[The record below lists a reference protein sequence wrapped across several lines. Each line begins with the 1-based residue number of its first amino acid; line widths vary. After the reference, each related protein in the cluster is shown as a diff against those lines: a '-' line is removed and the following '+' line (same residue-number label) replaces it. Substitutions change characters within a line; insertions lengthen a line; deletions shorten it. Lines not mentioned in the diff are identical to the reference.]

1 MDDTPVR
8 WRAVPVSADA
18 YLLGEGPV
26 WDAPRDRV
34 LWVDIMAGAV
44 HEGVLDGDR
53 LHHTG
58 SWTVDRTVGAV
69 VPGRHGELLVAGT
82 ESLWIVEPDGSVA
95 AGPSILP
102 ADSGRRLNDGACDPT
117 GTFLVGSLAFNLRDD
132 GQVLVRVEPDRSITT
147 LDDDLIL
154 SNGLAW
160 SPDGKSLYSIDTVHR
175 TVYVRDYPAL
185 GPRRVWQ
192 QFQRRL
198 RSGIIGQGDEA
209 PDGLC
214 VDVDGNLWVA
224 FFDGGAVRRYA
235 PTGELTGIVEVAAP
249 HVTCPA
255 FVGDRLLITTAT
267 AGMTPSQLE
276 EYPDAGRL
284 FVADVGVAGLPTP
297 AWSGF

>member
-1 MDDTPVR
+1 VDDTPVKR
-8 WRAVPVSADA
+8 WRAVPVSADT
-18 YLLGEGPV
+18 YFLGEGPV
-26 WDAPRDRV
+26 WDAPRGRV
-34 LWVDIMAGAV
+34 LWVDIAAGAV
-44 HEGVLDGDR
+44 HEGVFEGETMR
-53 LHHTG
+53 HVG
-58 SWTVDRTVGAV
+58 VRTVDRTVGAV
-69 VPGRHGELLVAGT
+69 VPGRRGELLVAGT

-102 ADSGRRLNDGACDPT
+102 ADSGRRLNDGACDPA
-117 GTFLVGSLAFNLRDD
+117 GTFLVGSLAFNLRDG

-154 SNGLAW
+154 SNGLGW

-185 GPRRVWQ
+185 GPRRVWHA
-192 QFQRRL
+192 FE
-198 RSGIIGQGDEA
+198 EA

-214 VDVDGNLWVA
+214 VDVDGNLWIA
-224 FFDGGAVRRYA
+224 FFGGGAVRRYA

-249 HVTCPA
+249 NVTCPA

-284 FVADVGVAGLPTP
+284 FVADVGVAGVPVA